1 MDAQAAA
8 VAVDADSRRGRFGWV
23 EVNQLFVPFVF
34 RGEERTK
41 WCGVRVAERLVLGA
55 LLGVP
60 RAALECAAVD
70 AVTMTKAEAELHNE
84 INTKHLNS
92 KMGKEMFTMTDAMVR
107 LCDLQQL
114 VIFLK
119 FCQRRLAGQ
128 EVVAAGR
135 CGFKRIQAEE
145 EASDVPYVVVGGEPS
160 LPVFYFEGDTEALAG
175 AARVVGGWDLAY
187 LRLLCAVQGVRL
199 PLVRGPTPARVTS
212 LATVLGCFPE
222 SAAVE
227 EFWPA
232 TDFLPRAGSASA
244 GCWAMVAASL
254 PPWLAPPL
262 TTIKDWP
269 ITSATDYT
277 LRRAKV
283 GAMAEVDVLNVRP
296 GEHADLLVTLAD
308 LAACLRPD
316 LGLEGTHTLLR
327 ELGVVIYGPNT
338 RQTELLARRGKA
350 AGLRPVPLVLV
361 ADVLKHMGELEEK
374 GGMKRRVG
382 V

>member
-145 EASDVPYVVVGGEPS
+145 EASDVAAAEEEEEPEDVPAEDDDDDEEEEVVAP
-160 LPVFYFEGDTEALAG
+160 
-175 AARVVGGWDLAY
+175 
-187 LRLLCAVQGVRL
+187 
-199 PLVRGPTPARVTS
+199 
-212 LATVLGCFPE
+212 
-222 SAAVE
+222 
-227 EFWPA
+227 
-232 TDFLPRAGSASA
+232 ASA
-244 GCWAMVAASL
+244 RAL
-254 PPWLAPPL
+254 P
-262 TTIKDWP
+262 
-269 ITSATDYT
+269 SSSE
-277 LRRAKV
+277 RRA
-283 GAMAEVDVLNVRP
+283 MR
-296 GEHADLLVTLAD
+296 
-308 LAACLRPD
+308 AANLDR
-316 LGLEGTHTLLR
+316 
-327 ELGVVIYGPNT
+327 
-338 RQTELLARRGKA
+338 
-350 AGLRPVPLVLV
+350 
-361 ADVLKHMGELEEK
+361 
-374 GGMKRRVG
+374 
-382 V
+382 